1 MTDALDRLLAIMA
14 RLRDPEGGCPWDRE
28 QDFAT
33 IAPYTIEEAYE
44 VADAIARSDMAALKD
59 ELGDLLFQVVFHAR
73 MAEEAGLF
81 DFADVA
87 AAISDKM
94 VRRHPHVFGDAEIA
108 NAAAQTLAWE
118 EHKAKERTA
127 KAVAS
132 GARESV
138 LDGVA
143 LALPALLRADKIQKR
158 AARIGFDW
166 PEARPVIAKLSEE
179 IGELEAELAV
189 EAGADHNK
197 DRIEDEMGDILF
209 AAANLARK
217 LDIDPETA
225 LRRAT
230 EKFERRFRRVE
241 VLAAERGIGPDLN
254 PLDALWREVKS
265 GEAKGDPISSTS
277 ADQIPSFSEPRR
289 AEGISDNRVLRLERV
304 EETLPTGFEGLRNEA
319 RAEGYK
325 MLDRLATEWEFSRDP
340 FRTRRRSSVRRLF
353 RRPFS
358 RYRRDHSGSCHSRRL
373 PHAALLCRQGVSP
386 SWDSASARALSAGP
400 KGSCR
405 PLNHRQC
412 RGRQRALLGIAR
424 LHLGPAGRPHPY
436 ASVRLLSSMHSLNY
450 HAGQLYRRQNNRP
463 IAGQH
468 PCRRAV

>member
-14 RLRDPEGGCPWDRE
+14 RLRDPERGCPWDRQ

-44 VADAIARSDMAALKD
+44 VADAIARSDVAALKD
-59 ELGDLLFQVVFHAR
+59 ELGDLLFQVVFHAQ
-73 MAEEAGLF
+73 MAQEAGLF

-87 AAISDKM
+87 TAISDKM

-108 NAAAQTLAWE
+108 NAAAQSLAWE

-127 KAVAS
+127 KAVAA

-217 LDIDPETA
+217 LDIDPEAA

-241 VLAAERGIGPDLN
+241 VLAAERGIGPDLDA
-254 PLDALWREVKS
+254 LDALWREAKS

-289 AEGISDNRVLRLERV
+289 SGGISDSRVLRLERV
-304 EETLPTGFEGLRNEA
+304 EETLPAGFEGLRNEA
-319 RAEGYK
+319 RAEAYK
-325 MLDRLATEWEFSRDP
+325 MLDRLATEWEARETRFARDGEALFAAYFGDP
-340 FRTRRRSSVRRLF
+340 LVGIGGITWDPVIPGAFRMRRFYVAKAFRRR
-353 RRPFS
+353 
-358 RYRRDHSGSCHSRRL
+358 
-373 PHAALLCRQGVSP
+373 
-386 SWDSASARALSAGP
+386 
-400 KGSCR
+400 
-405 PLNHRQC
+405 
-412 RGRQRALLGIAR
+412 GIAR
-424 LHLGPAGRPHPY
+424 QLALSLLGRKEITGRSIIVNAGVGSAPFWE
-436 ASVRLLSSMHSLNY
+436 SL
-450 HAGQLYRRQNNRP
+450 GFTLDRQDGHTHMMQ
-463 IAGQH
+463 A
-468 PCRRAV
+468 